1 MNQEDFYQKLRKD
14 AAKDPNVLL
23 SRLSRADQQ
32 KIRSI
37 LNDPEQTRRI
47 LDSAE
52 AKNLL
57 KKLKKDG
64 K

>member
-1 MNQEDFYQKLRKD
+1 MNQEDFYQKLQKD

>member
-14 AAKDPNVLL
+14 AVKDPNVLL

>member
-1 MNQEDFYQKLRKD
+1 MNQEDFYQKLKKD
-14 AAKDPNVLL
+14 KVTDPNVLL

-32 KIRSI
+32 KIRDI

-52 AKNLL
+52 AKNWL